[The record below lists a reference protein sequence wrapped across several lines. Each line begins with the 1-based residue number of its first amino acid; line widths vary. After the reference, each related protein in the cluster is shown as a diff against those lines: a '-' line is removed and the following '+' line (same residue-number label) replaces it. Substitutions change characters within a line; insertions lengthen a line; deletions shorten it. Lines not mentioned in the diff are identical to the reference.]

1 MFTSL
6 RWDLVLILP
15 EASKVQQMLEKPAA
29 HLRHWVVYV
38 QAPGPWSLQYPWAQ
52 AFPLAEGKA
61 MGAQLPLQ
69 KGHSTGD

>member
-6 RWDLVLILP
+6 RRGLVLILP
-15 EASKVQQMLEKPAA
+15 EATKAQQMLERAPA

-52 AFPLAEGKA
+52 AFPLAEGQA

-69 KGHSTGD
+69 KAHNTWC